1 MVYAIKLNDDGHM
14 EGSVSCVSVKLLTEV
29 CPNVRIKAEL

>member
-29 CPNVRIKAEL
+29 LRLRIKAEL